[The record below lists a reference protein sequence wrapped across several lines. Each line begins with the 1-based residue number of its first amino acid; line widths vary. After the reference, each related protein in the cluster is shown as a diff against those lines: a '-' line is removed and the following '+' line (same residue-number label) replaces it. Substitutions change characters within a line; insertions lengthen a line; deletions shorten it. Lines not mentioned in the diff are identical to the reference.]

1 MREVV
6 FFAGTHLNSPLAATP
21 LPLLIKPRIVSRN
34 SSLLLSASPYPSL
47 RSLTAR
53 APQVLLDPKDQQNV
67 EHKLDTFAVVY
78 KKLTGRDAVFEFPV
92 NQGE

>member
-1 MREVV
+1 MHASVH
-6 FFAGTHLNSPLAATP
+6 TLARAQWSDGERGRRSAAERTPP
-21 LPLLIKPRIVSRN
+21 LPHTLPPARLD
-34 SSLLLSASPYPSL
+34 LCASP
-47 RSLTAR
+47 T
-53 APQVLLDPKDQQNV
+53 QVLLDPKDTQNV

>member
-1 MREVV
+1 MFSRVA
-6 FFAGTHLNSPLAATP
+6 FFHCSSPR
-21 LPLLIKPRIVSRN
+21 PLLI
-34 SSLLLSASPYPSL
+34 LA
-47 RSLTAR
+47 AF
-53 APQVLLDPKDQQNV
+53 QVLLDPKDQQNV

>member
-1 MREVV
+1 MH
-6 FFAGTHLNSPLAATP
+6 AHSLTYPLSD
-21 LPLLIKPRIVSRN
+21 SR
-34 SSLLLSASPYPSL
+34 PSL
-47 RSLTAR
+47 PASSDPVV
-53 APQVLLDPKDQQNV
+53 PQVLLDPKDQQNV

>member
-1 MREVV
+1 M
-6 FFAGTHLNSPLAATP
+6 HSP
-21 LPLLIKPRIVSRN
+21 
-34 SSLLLSASPYPSL
+34 SSVHPAPPSL
-47 RSLTAR
+47 R
-53 APQVLLDPKDQQNV
+53 QVLLDPKDQQNV

>member
-1 MREVV
+1 M
-6 FFAGTHLNSPLAATP
+6 AWLSKPP
-21 LPLLIKPRIVSRN
+21 CPLLDAPH
-34 SSLLLSASPYPSL
+34 LSQPGAAP
-47 RSLTAR
+47 
-53 APQVLLDPKDQQNV
+53 PQVLLDPKDQQNV

>member
-1 MREVV
+1 MAWLSKPPIPRLDTPHLSHP
-6 FFAGTHLNSPLAATP
+6 FA
-21 LPLLIKPRIVSRN
+21 
-34 SSLLLSASPYPSL
+34 AS
-47 RSLTAR
+47 
-53 APQVLLDPKDQQNV
+53 PQVLLDPKDQQNV